1 MKAIVFSHQ
10 RQNFTQEAIN
20 LGFAHIKGNITIQS
34 ASLCFSREEFF
45 ESFALK
51 KGDSLI
57 KNSMQSI
64 SFSRE
69 EFNLGFAH
77 IKGDIK

>member
-1 MKAIVFSHQ
+1 MKALVFFHQ
-10 RQNFTQEAIN
+10 RQIFSREEFC
-20 LGFAHIKGNITIQS
+20 LGFSLIKENMTIQS
-34 ASLCFSREEFF
+34 ASSCFSREEFF

-57 KNSMQSI
+57 KDSMQSI

-69 EFNLGFAH
+69 EFNLGFAQ